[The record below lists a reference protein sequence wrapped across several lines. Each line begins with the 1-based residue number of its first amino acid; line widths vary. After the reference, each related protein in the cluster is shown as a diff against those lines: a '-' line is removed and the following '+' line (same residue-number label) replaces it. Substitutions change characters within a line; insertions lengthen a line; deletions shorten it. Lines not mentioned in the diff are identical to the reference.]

1 MPSKKSPSKKTR
13 KSPRKSPRKKSKSPK
28 RGGSLNSDLQAL
40 AVPFALT
47 VLQRGVAGHVKKA
60 KGRKSVSGGDGA
72 AVDAPPMLDAPLAV
86 EAPMAGGAK
95 RKQSKAKATQIKK
108 EFMDITDRISSF
120 LKKY

>member
-1 MPSKKSPSKKTR
+1 MPSKKSPSKMAR
-13 KSPRKSPRKKSKSPK
+13 KSPRKTSPRRKSPK
-28 RGGSLNSDLQAL
+28 RGGSLNADLQAL

-72 AVDAPPMLDAPLAV
+72 AV
-86 EAPMAGGAK
+86 EAPVSSAPIAEPPAPMEGGAK
-95 RKQSKAKATQIKK
+95 RKKQSKAKATQIKK